1 MKAHLE
7 CIPCLLRQASEAS
20 KMSATDE
27 VVRENSLREVMV
39 CESRKNP
46 FMLVFV
52 HEANHRRYEPYAPEL
67 S

>member
-1 MKAHLE
+1 
-7 CIPCLLRQASEAS
+7 
-20 KMSATDE
+20 MSATDE